1 MILMWL
7 PKGNKFNVQKIVSG
21 DKFRAKSHFASN
33 IWSYGLDVGH
43 SLGVHCCLLAGT
55 SVA

>member
-7 PKGNKFNVQKIVSG
+7 PEGNKFNVQKIVSG